1 MKKFSLLKIDDLPKN
16 AKILFSIQYP
26 MFPDKNNKVI
36 LLDDYVIIWTE
47 YTSKLTKKRKTSQKE
62 FPKDAIQWFVN
73 TIENNYWGD
82 GGTKSSTSEEVVI
95 NNESI
100 GISSMAHCCAENLPG
115 YNFWNRSR
123 KDHVSNL
130 PPQEW
135 DIPRYMLEEGLL
147 EKLKCIS

>member
-1 MKKFSLLKIDDLPKN
+1 MKEFPILKIDDLPKQ
-16 AKILFSIQYP
+16 AKILFSVDYP
-26 MFPDKNNKVI
+26 MFEGDINNII
-36 LLDDYVIIWTE
+36 LLDEYVIIWTE
-47 YTSKLTKKRKTSQKE
+47 YTSKLTGKRKVSQLE

-73 TIENNYWGD
+73 TIENNYWGND
-82 GGTKSSTSEEVVI
+82 GDKSSTSEEVVI

-100 GISSMAHCCAENLPG
+100 GVSSMAHCCAENLPG

-135 DIPRYMLEEGLL
+135 DIPRYMLKEGLL
-147 EKLKCIS
+147 EKLRRIT